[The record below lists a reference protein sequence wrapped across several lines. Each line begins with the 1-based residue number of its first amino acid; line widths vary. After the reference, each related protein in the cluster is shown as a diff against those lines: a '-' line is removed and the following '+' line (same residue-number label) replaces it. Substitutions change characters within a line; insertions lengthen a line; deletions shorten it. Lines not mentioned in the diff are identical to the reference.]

1 MASCLLIPYKTK
13 RMNLLVKQTL
23 IGGMLEAAAADT
35 TISGCIMLG
44 QLGWGWT
51 NVTALARLLIMFA
64 LLALFGRI
72 APLVLSLSLFGL
84 KRGCI

>member
-1 MASCLLIPYKTK
+1 MASCLLIPYKMK

-35 TISGCIMLG
+35 IISGCIMLG

-51 NVTALARLLIMFA
+51 NVMV
-64 LLALFGRI
+64 
-72 APLVLSLSLFGL
+72 LV
-84 KRGCI
+84 